1 MYFSRSKSTL
11 DSLKSV
17 FNPFCSRKLLLGS
30 PESQVFLVTY
40 CRCMYDAGE
49 AISLRNISNGLFIRR
64 EGYPCA
70 RVTLASGL
78 KLALVYRQISQ
89 VGLPYQPGQ
98 LFTTLL

>member
-64 EGYPCA
+64 E
-70 RVTLASGL
+70 
-78 KLALVYRQISQ
+78 LALVYRQISQ

-98 LFTTLL
+98 LFMTLL